1 MNSENIVG
9 SKEIAACR
17 ETAICPKGFVVLL
30 DKFAVD
36 AMLFEAV
43 QCSLNDI
50 RPCLLEGVD
59 YTAEDLIG
67 AELWSDWA
75 EIAQRQ
81 AYLCLKHLATLPE
94 TDLIDMANET
104 GGMTSFRFVQNTGV
118 QLP

>member
-1 MNSENIVG
+1 MITITKLH
-9 SKEIAACR
+9 SKPACASALS
-17 ETAICPKGFVVLL
+17 TIPHTVVLG
-30 DKFAVD
+30 KFTVD
-36 AMLFEAV
+36 SQLLEAV

-75 EIAQRQ
+75 DITKRQ
-81 AYLCLKHLATLPE
+81 AHLCLKHLATLAE

-104 GGMTSFRFVQNTGV
+104 GGKTSFRFVQNTGV
-118 QLP
+118 QRP

>member
-1 MNSENIVG
+1 MITITKLH
-9 SKEIAACR
+9 SKPACASALC
-17 ETAICPKGFVVLL
+17 AIPHTVVL
-30 DKFAVD
+30 DKFTVD
-36 AMLFEAV
+36 SQLFEAV

-67 AELWSDWA
+67 AALWSDWA
-75 EIAQRQ
+75 DIAQRQ